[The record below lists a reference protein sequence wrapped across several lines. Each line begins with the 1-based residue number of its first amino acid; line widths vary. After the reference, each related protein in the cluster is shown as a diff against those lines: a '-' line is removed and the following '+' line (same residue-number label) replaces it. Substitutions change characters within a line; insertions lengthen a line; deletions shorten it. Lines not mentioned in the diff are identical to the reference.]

1 MKSLML
7 AALVAIG
14 LVLVFGGTGGDSAQ
28 QDPTWKQGMQR
39 VDSYLQTGLSP
50 ETNAAIQKKAH
61 ASADW
66 LSGLEKRVADATN

>member
-14 LVLVFGGTGGDSAQ
+14 LVLAFGGTGGDSAQ
-28 QDPTWKQGMQR
+28 RDHAWKQGVQQ
-39 VDSYLQTGLSP
+39 VDSYLQAGLSP
-50 ETNAAIQKKAH
+50 GTHAAIQKNAH

-66 LSGLEKRVADATN
+66 LSGLGKQVADATN